1 MINSFATAATNCG
14 DILVPL
20 GNGTA
25 SPGQYTFTVTE
36 SGYIY
41 LDVTNSS
48 IEDVTVSINGK
59 TKTFSDVNRGYL
71 LDIGKC
77 EAGTTVTLTTEQNE
91 QSFTANAY
99 RLDISQLNNCINR
112 LNSQPFITDSYTDT
126 SVSGRVNASEDGLL
140 YMSIAYE
147 NGWTVKVDGEE
158 VTPVQFADTMLAIPL
173 AAGSHTIE
181 LSYEPESLR
190 TGIIISLVSLIL
202 LAGLT
207 LLKRRGRRR
216 YPDGSDTT
224 LFGGPEMPSPTAR
237 PAPGPF
243 LQSAGERLRS
253 SGPPDP
259 QNSEQ
264 EEPDTLPE
272 DKKDEKERKIP

>member
-1 MINSFATAATNCG
+1 M
-14 DILVPL
+14 
-20 GNGTA
+20 
-25 SPGQYTFTVTE
+25 TE

-216 YPDGSDTT
+216 YPDGSGHHPFRRTGDAVPHCPAGT
-224 LFGGPEMPSPTAR
+224 GPFPAKRRRTAPEQR
-237 PAPGPF
+237 APG
-243 LQSAGERLRS
+243 SAELRTRRT
-253 SGPPDP
+253 GY
-259 QNSEQ
+259 
-264 EEPDTLPE
+264 TA
-272 DKKDEKERKIP
+272 